1 MPKIIET
8 KIIIA
13 SLFSSKRMQETIKI
27 DITLMDLSKY
37 LWKSAEG
44 LYFSTSANLKVLLV
58 PALPPVPTL
67 AMYAA

>member
-1 MPKIIET
+1 
-8 KIIIA
+8 
-13 SLFSSKRMQETIKI
+13 MQETIKI

-37 LWKSAEG
+37 LWKSTEG

-67 AMYAA
+67 AM